1 MAMYETKLI
10 VLDAIKKQ
18 RRTHFTTLVTGVW
31 KEIDRYKDAR
41 SNDKYI
47 CALGA
52 SLQQAQCDSIS
63 LGAIT
68 GSLARANLLTSL
80 YTGPQVDVLADAIKE
95 LKNINKLGGGL
106 KFVSTAAYTTTYP
119 TSVVQP
125 TYRSH
130 EHCGS
135 HSQLIQLAESVEK
148 SIEGLKLTGFLQK
161 SKV

>member
-1 MAMYETKLI
+1 MYETKLI
-10 VLDAIKKQ
+10 VLDAIKIE

-47 CALGA
+47 CVLGA

-68 GSLARANLLTSL
+68 ARANLLTSL
-80 YTGPQVDVLADAIKE
+80 YIGPSVDVLADAIKE
-95 LKNINKLGGGL
+95 LKSINKLGGGL
-106 KFVSTAAYTTTYP
+106 KFVSAAAYMSKIYT
-119 TSVVQP
+119 TSVVQA
-125 TYRSH
+125 TYTSH

-148 SIEGLKLTGFLQK
+148 SIEGLELSDFLQK
-161 SKV
+161 S

>member
-1 MAMYETKLI
+1 MIYETKLI
-10 VLDAIKKQ
+10 VLDAIKIE

-47 CALGA
+47 CVLGA

-80 YTGPQVDVLADAIKE
+80 YIGPSVDVLADAIKE

-106 KFVSTAAYTTTYP
+106 KFVSAAAYMSKIYT
-119 TSVVQP
+119 TSVVQA
-125 TYRSH
+125 TYTSH

-148 SIEGLKLTGFLQK
+148 SIEGLELSSFLQK
-161 SKV
+161 S